1 MGVTAQWLK
10 FSLNKFRE
18 RFQIREI
25 REIKGPWNISTIRY
39 SFYQNNNDFVKNISL
54 HNCLTKGCEMACETT
69 DFSLHSSYYSML
81 STNVIGVGKVGA
93 RGANGP
99 HNI

>member
-25 REIKGPWNISTIRY
+25 KDPRNISTIRY

-54 HNCLTKGCEMACETT
+54 HNCLTKG
-69 DFSLHSSYYSML
+69 
-81 STNVIGVGKVGA
+81 V
-93 RGANGP
+93 NGM
-99 HNI
+99 